1 MNTAPETQPPRDRQ
15 PPDDRLA
22 VVAAWGGSYV
32 TVRREAFWINGH
44 EGVYLN
50 EIYVPP
56 EERRQGVAT
65 AMLEEVTRAADRHGR
80 NIFLEPLAGDGP
92 DRDAL
97 VAWYAQHGFQPI
109 AATIYMRPFKRPFKP
124 TLRRR
129 LKQLLNRWRNRGEPR
144 RDNSSPVRA
153 GARSAKTAQ
162 QPATNRTSPK

>member
-1 MNTAPETQPPRDRQ
+1 MDTAPETRPTPA
-15 PPDDRLA
+15 DDRLA
-22 VVAAWGGSYV
+22 VVAARGGSYV

-80 NIFLEPLAGDGP
+80 NVFLEPLAGDGP
-92 DRDAL
+92 DRDTL
-97 VAWYAQHGFQPI
+97 VAWYELHGFQPI
-109 AATIYMRPFKRPFKP
+109 AANIYMRPPKP

-129 LKQLLNRWRNRGEPR
+129 LTRLLSAWIGCGEPR

-153 GARSAKTAQ
+153 GARSPNAAK
-162 QPATNRTSPK
+162 QPAKNGTSPK

>member
-1 MNTAPETQPPRDRQ
+1 MDTAPETRPT

-22 VVAAWGGSYV
+22 VVAARGGSYV

-80 NIFLEPLAGDGP
+80 NVFLEPLAGDGP
-92 DRDAL
+92 DHDAL

-129 LKQLLNRWRNRGEPR
+129 LKQLLNRWRGRGEPR

-153 GARSAKTAQ
+153 GARSPNAAK
-162 QPATNRTSPK
+162 QPAKNGTSPK